1 MPKLNFKD
9 AVTEL
14 LNHMLKAD
22 PVDQEPVMPTLNGA
36 IATDRKP
43 ILTAI
48 SACEDEVFDDLP
60 VSANAK
66 RLAAGR

>member
-1 MPKLNFKD
+1 MPKLCFKD
-9 AVTEL
+9 SVTEL

-43 ILTAI
+43 TLTAI
-48 SACEDEVFDDLP
+48 SSSEDEVFDDLP

>member
-22 PVDQEPVMPTLNGA
+22 PVDQEPVRLTLNGA
-36 IATDRKP
+36 IATDRQP
-43 ILTAI
+43 TLTAI
-48 SACEDEVFDDLP
+48 GASEDEVFDDLP

-66 RLAAGR
+66 RPEADS